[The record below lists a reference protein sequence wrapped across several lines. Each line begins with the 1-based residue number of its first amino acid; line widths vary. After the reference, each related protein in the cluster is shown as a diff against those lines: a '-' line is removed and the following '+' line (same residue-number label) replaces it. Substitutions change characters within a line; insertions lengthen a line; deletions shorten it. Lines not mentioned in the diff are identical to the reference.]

1 MPPGGGYEPRGDP
14 DSPWKDQPLYM
25 DVGYTRAGDIGGDAL
40 RNVQRFDFGSQLG
53 VDIFSDP
60 PVEISMKSLFIWPAI
75 ALVLGLWWSW
85 GTRVETGPEAG
96 TPPQQVTLNAP
107 VNPVVPATIQP
118 APLPDPRA
126 QPAGPGHWVWIPE
139 NPANPA
145 GWNIPPAQH
154 H

>member
-1 MPPGGGYEPRGDP
+1 MPPGGGYESRGDP
-14 DSPWKDQPLYM
+14 DSPWADQPFYM
-25 DVGYTRAGDIGGDAL
+25 DVGYSRGGDSGGDAF
-40 RNVQRFDFGSQLG
+40 RDDERDHNRGGID

-85 GTRVETGPEAG
+85 GPRVETAPEAG

-107 VNPVVPATIQP
+107 VNPVQPVQVQP

-139 NPANPA
+139 NPA